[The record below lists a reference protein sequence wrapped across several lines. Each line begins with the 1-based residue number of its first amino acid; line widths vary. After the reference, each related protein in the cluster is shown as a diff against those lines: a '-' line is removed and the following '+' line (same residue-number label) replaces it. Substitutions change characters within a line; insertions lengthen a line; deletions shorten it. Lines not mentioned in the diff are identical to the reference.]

1 MAKIYENDLIITVV
15 NRGFSDY
22 VVETAREAGA
32 TGATIINARGTSIH
46 ETEKFLGVA
55 IQPEKEL
62 VLILVRKNDRNKIMS
77 EICAAANLNEEGKGL
92 CFSLPVSNLKG
103 VAHLFD
109 KTKKDKDD

>member
-1 MAKIYENDLIITVV
+1 MAKRYKYDLIMVVV

-46 ETEKFLGVA
+46 ETQKFLGLN

-62 VLILVRKNDRNKIMS
+62 ILILVNKDERNKIMT
-77 EICAAANLNEEGKGL
+77 EICAAANLNKEGKGL
-92 CFSLPVSNLKG
+92 CFSLPVSDLKG
-103 VAHLFD
+103 IAHLL
-109 KTKKDKDD
+109 KNPKKD